1 MAKYIK
7 KEKLAIKDGRLVKKN
22 KVVALFNYSIVR
34 QYNELEMLL
43 QKAMYLNEQPDYQP
57 APTLKGFEFESGFER
72 SRFKVEKPET
82 PLTDKKFEEA
92 MGFIKELKDCK
103 RADDIDIII
112 ERFADLLEFCE
123 ADEALVDECGCADR
137 FDGKYLGDPLELDV
151 DRVKSAIAL
160 VANTEA
166 FVCVDHDLTGR
177 SAKPCVVDDME
188 EADED

>member
-7 KEKLAIKDGRLVKKN
+7 KSKLVIKDGRLVKKN
-22 KVVALFNYSIVR
+22 KVMALCNYSIVR
-34 QYNELEMLL
+34 QYNELERLL
-43 QKAMYLNEQPDYQP
+43 QKAMYLGEQPDYQP
-57 APTLKGFEFESGFER
+57 APTLKGFEFESEFER

-82 PLTDKKFEEA
+82 PLTDKKLEEA

-103 RADDIDIII
+103 RADDVNVII
-112 ERFADLLEFCE
+112 EHFADLLEFCE
-123 ADEALVDECGCADR
+123 AEEALVDECSCADR

-160 VANTEA
+160 IANTEVFA
-166 FVCVDHDLTGR
+166 RVGNDLTGR
-177 SAKPCVVDDME
+177 SMKPCVVDEME